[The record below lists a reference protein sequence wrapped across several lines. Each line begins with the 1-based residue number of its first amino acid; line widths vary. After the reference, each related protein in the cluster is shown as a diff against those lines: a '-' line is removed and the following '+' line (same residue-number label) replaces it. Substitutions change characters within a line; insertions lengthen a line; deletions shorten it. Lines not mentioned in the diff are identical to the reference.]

1 MPTVIKMAVKPDE
14 PAALFGE
21 GFFAV
26 ALFSAIGLVVTL
38 VAVSCGMQGVWL

>member
-1 MPTVIKMAVKPDE
+1 MPTVIRMAFKSEE
-14 PAALFGE
+14 PVALFGE

>member
-1 MPTVIKMAVKPDE
+1 MPTVIRMVVKPDE
-14 PAALFGE
+14 PVALFGE